1 MQSRFTLYPLLVLAI
16 VVFGSAATAQN
27 VLLPGAPGESSRSV
41 SASEIDTSQLPFT
54 DADIV
59 FMQDMIGHH
68 AQAVEMTD
76 LVEGRTTNPV
86 LLALAH
92 RIAVSQDDEMELMQS
107 WLRARDQDVPEIHPT
122 LPDSDHPHGHHGHE
136 SHAHEGMPGML
147 TSDQMAA
154 LAASSGT
161 DFDRMFLEFMIYH
174 HTGALNSLLHRVKIA
189 THPARYTSASS
200 SRTPG
205 QVTTR
210 PGDVSTPTSSR
221 VNRRW
226 FTGRGL
232 HSRMKQSRQPGRR
245 YLP

>member
-122 LPDSDHPHGHHGHE
+122 LPDSDQPHGHHGHE

-174 HTGALNSLLHRVKIA
+174 HTGALIMVDELLAEDRAGQETEIFNFASHVDSDQRAEILRMRRMLEDLP
-189 THPARYTSASS
+189 PASDHHHHAPHHHET
-200 SRTPG
+200 
-205 QVTTR
+205 
-210 PGDVSTPTSSR
+210 D
-221 VNRRW
+221 
-226 FTGRGL
+226 
-232 HSRMKQSRQPGRR
+232 
-245 YLP
+245 